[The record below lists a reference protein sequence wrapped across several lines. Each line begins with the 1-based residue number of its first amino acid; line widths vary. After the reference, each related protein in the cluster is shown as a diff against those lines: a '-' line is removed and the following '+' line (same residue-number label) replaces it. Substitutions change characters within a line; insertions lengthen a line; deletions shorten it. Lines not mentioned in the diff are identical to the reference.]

1 MIDADWIPTQKP
13 LFNVR
18 ICINKRLNTD
28 RLPSC
33 AGRGS
38 RGLADNLEQRVL
50 AEGLPAAILR
60 GPCMNNCVNGPNL
73 KIQGAQFFNLKDD
86 ISDANIEK
94 ILAAIRAE
102 VDRRNAGTATSD
114 SSDQLLP

>member
-13 LFNVR
+13 LFAVR

-38 RGLADNLEQRVL
+38 RGLADLLERQIL
-50 AEGLPAAILR
+50 AQGIPAEIVR
-60 GPCMNNCVNGPNL
+60 GPCMNNCLIGPNL
-73 KIQGAQFFNLKDD
+73 KIQGAEFFNLHGDM
-86 ISDANIEK
+86 SDANIEK
-94 ILAAIRAE
+94 IMAAIRAE
-102 VDRRNAGTATSD
+102 AERRKAMAADTMTAS
-114 SSDQLLP
+114 